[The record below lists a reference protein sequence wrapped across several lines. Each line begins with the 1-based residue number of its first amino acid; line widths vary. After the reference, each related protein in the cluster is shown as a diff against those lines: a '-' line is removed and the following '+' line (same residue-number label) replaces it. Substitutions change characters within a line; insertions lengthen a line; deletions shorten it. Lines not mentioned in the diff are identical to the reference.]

1 MKKFMRYYLTFM
13 VLVASLQRTV
23 FATNPT
29 TSAGTISGKVSQIL
43 NALAWFGYAIALGM
57 FIYIGIKY
65 AMSAANEKANVKQ
78 GLINYLI
85 GAVLIASASVIAN
98 VVSVVAAGGVAGGDL
113 AGAIIEAAKEATN

>member
-13 VLVASLQRTV
+13 VLVTSLQSTV
-23 FATNPT
+23 FAD
-29 TSAGTISGKVSQIL
+29 SAGTISGKVAQIL

-57 FIYIGIKY
+57 FIYIGVKY

-98 VVSVVAAGGVAGGDL
+98 VVSTVAAGDTAGDASGM
-113 AGAIIEAAKEATN
+113 AQGIIDAAVSATE